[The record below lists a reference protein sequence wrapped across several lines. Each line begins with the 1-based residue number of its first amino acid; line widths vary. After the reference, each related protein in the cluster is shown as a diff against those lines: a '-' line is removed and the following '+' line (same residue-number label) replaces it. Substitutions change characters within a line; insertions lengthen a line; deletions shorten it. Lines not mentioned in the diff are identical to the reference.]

1 MKKSIQSYYKK
12 LPISIDKIVMA
23 SLFISLFFLLET
35 YANHLI
41 NQYNYSFSWLL
52 TSLKLIITNLLWVIL
67 TPLAYFLTKLFQS
80 KKRPRLIIMLQF
92 LLGCLVLA
100 LLHQLISSRLDDFI
114 NYLNSGYFKSF
125 FGQNNKVVLVIG
137 SFSSFI
143 ELLVIIAVFLAYDYQ
158 KKFIAN
164 QKALIASQ
172 LNALRMQLQPHFLFN
187 TLHSIA
193 SMIDIDTK
201 NAQKMLSKLGAMLR
215 SMLEYDAEQMVTV
228 KDELN
233 FIRDYLDL
241 EQVRY
246 QDRVTINYNI
256 APEAM
261 HLKIP
266 NMIFQPLVEN
276 AVKYGIIPTV
286 DDGEIVI
293 NIQLEHNA
301 MLDQNALVLQISNTF
316 NINNNYIKP
325 VSTGVG
331 LVNIKKRLQQFYNN
345 RFLFSSNFETPEL
358 YIAKITLPII
368 EKL

>member
-1 MKKSIQSYYKK
+1 MKKLIQSYYKN
-12 LPISIDKIVMA
+12 LPISIEKIVIA
-23 SLFISLFFLLET
+23 SLFISLFFILKA

-52 TSLKLIITNLLWVIL
+52 TSLKIVITYLLWVIF

-80 KKRPRLIIMLQF
+80 TRKPKLITILQF
-92 LLGCLVLA
+92 LLGCVLLA
-100 LLHQLISSRLDDFI
+100 VFHQLISSRLDDFI

-125 FGQNNKVVLVIG
+125 FGQNNKIVLVIG

-143 ELLVIIAVFLAYDYQ
+143 ELLVIIAVFLAFDYQ
-158 KKFIAN
+158 NKFITN

-233 FIRDYLDL
+233 FIKDYLDL

-286 DDGEIVI
+286 DNGKII
-293 NIQLEHNA
+293 ITIKQEHSQE
-301 MLDQNALVLQISNTF
+301 LHEDSLVLQISNTY
-316 NINNNYIKP
+316 NTNNAQVRP
-325 VSTGVG
+325 SGTGIG
-331 LVNIKKRLQQFYNN
+331 LKNIKERLKQFYQS
-345 RFLFSSNFETPEL
+345 RFLFESDFVTPEL
-358 YIAKITLPII
+358 YSAKIVLPII
-368 EKL
+368 K